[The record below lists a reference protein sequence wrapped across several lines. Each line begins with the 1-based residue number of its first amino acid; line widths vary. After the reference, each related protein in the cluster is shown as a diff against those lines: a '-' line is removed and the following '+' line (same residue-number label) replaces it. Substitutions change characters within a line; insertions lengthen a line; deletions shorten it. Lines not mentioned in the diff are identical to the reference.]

1 MGFSVVSGNRMLNYR
16 KFEKFF
22 KLVNSFY
29 YIFKSIEGDA
39 AMKGSAKGRY
49 GLQFMVELALQV
61 GRGPVL
67 VDTIAERQA
76 LPPKFV
82 RVLLGSLK
90 ADGLIKVQ
98 RGPSGGCELA
108 RHPSHISALEVLE
121 ALEGRL
127 GSSSEPKEEATH
139 GARVVREL
147 WARSTEAARAVLQA
161 TTLSD
166 LAARQLALEVD
177 SQGYSI

>member
-1 MGFSVVSGNRMLNYR
+1 
-16 KFEKFF
+16 
-22 KLVNSFY
+22 
-29 YIFKSIEGDA
+29 
-39 AMKGSAKGRY
+39 MKGSAKGRY
-49 GLQFMVELALQV
+49 GLQFMVELAMQA
-61 GRGPVL
+61 GHGPVL

-76 LPPKFV
+76 LPPKFL

-90 ADGLIKVQ
+90 ASGLVRVQ

-127 GSSSEPKEEATH
+127 GATALPPDATH
-139 GARVVREL
+139 GARAVREL
-147 WARSTEAARAVLQA
+147 WTRSTEAAREVLRRA
-161 TTLSD
+161 TLAD
-166 LAARQLALEVD
+166 LAARQQALEVD